1 MELSARRK
9 AKKTIIKALLIA
21 GLALF
26 FLINVFPFAWTLLT
40 SVKYTIDAITMP
52 PKLIFQP
59 TFDYY
64 LEVVRNDMF
73 RMSFANTMLISVV
86 SVLISIVVGAP
97 FGYALSRYTS
107 SGSFTLL
114 MISLIFR
121 ALPGMVFIIPYYY
134 ISMKIG
140 LYDTRLL
147 LILVTVATNQPFTIW
162 MLRSFFITIPK
173 SLDEASMVD
182 GCNRFQAFFK
192 TIFPIMGPGVATTA
206 IFTLL
211 SAYNEFMLAQALTS
225 TKAMTLPVMVSQLTT
240 ENIRYW
246 SVAAASSVAIALPA
260 VVITLLMQKYLVKGM
275 TNGAVKE

>member
-1 MELSARRK
+1 MKGSAIRK
-9 AKKTIIKALLIA
+9 KKRVTKALLII
-21 GLALF
+21 GLLLF
-26 FLINVFPFAWTLLT
+26 FFINVFPFVWQLRT
-40 SVKYTIDAITMP
+40 SFMYTIDAITMP
-52 PKLIFQP
+52 PKLSFVP
-59 TFDYY
+59 TLEYY
-64 LEVVRNDMF
+64 KEVVQDSMF
-73 RMSFANTMLISVV
+73 RDSFFNTMIVSSV

-97 FGYALSRYTS
+97 FGYALSRFS
-107 SGSFTLL
+107 NGSLL
-114 MISLIFR
+114 VVSLIFR

-134 ISMKIG
+134 ISMNIG
-140 LYDTRLL
+140 LYDTTLL
-147 LILVTVATNQPFTIW
+147 LILVTVATNQPFTVW

-173 SLDEASMVD
+173 SLDEAAMVD

-206 IFTLL
+206 IFTFL

-260 VVITLLMQKYLVKGM
+260 VIVTLVMQKYLVKGM

>member
-1 MELSARRK
+1 MKGSAIRK
-9 AKKTIIKALLIA
+9 KKRITKALLII
-21 GLALF
+21 GLLLF
-26 FLINVFPFAWTLLT
+26 FFINVFPFIWQLRT
-40 SVKYTIDAITMP
+40 SFMYTIDAITMP
-52 PKLIFQP
+52 PKLSFVP
-59 TFDYY
+59 TLEYY
-64 LEVVRNDMF
+64 KEVVQDSMF
-73 RMSFANTMLISVV
+73 RDSFFNTMIVSSV

-97 FGYALSRYTS
+97 FGYALSRFSNGS
-107 SGSFTLL
+107 SFGLL
-114 MISLIFR
+114 VVSLIFR

-134 ISMKIG
+134 ISMNIG
-140 LYDTRLL
+140 LYDTTLL
-147 LILVTVATNQPFTIW
+147 LILVTVATNQPFTVW

-173 SLDEASMVD
+173 SLDEAAMVD

-206 IFTLL
+206 IFTFL

-260 VVITLLMQKYLVKGM
+260 VIVTLVMQKYLVKGM

>member
-1 MELSARRK
+1 MKGSAIRK
-9 AKKTIIKALLIA
+9 KKRVTKALLII
-21 GLALF
+21 GLLLF
-26 FLINVFPFAWTLLT
+26 FFINVFPFIWQLRT
-40 SVKYTIDAITMP
+40 SFMYTIDAITMP
-52 PKLIFQP
+52 PKLSFVP
-59 TFDYY
+59 TLEYY
-64 LEVVRNDMF
+64 KEVVQDSMF
-73 RMSFANTMLISVV
+73 RDSFVNTMIVSSV

-97 FGYALSRYTS
+97 FGYALSRFSNGS
-107 SGSFTLL
+107 SFGLL
-114 MISLIFR
+114 VVSLIFR

-134 ISMKIG
+134 ISMNIG
-140 LYDTRLL
+140 LYDTTLL
-147 LILVTVATNQPFTIW
+147 LILVTVATNQPFTVW

-173 SLDEASMVD
+173 SLDEAAMVD

-206 IFTLL
+206 IFTFL

-260 VVITLLMQKYLVKGM
+260 VIVTLVMQKYLVKGM

>member
-1 MELSARRK
+1 MNVSKNINDKNWGVKIFLG
-9 AKKTIIKALLIA
+9 I
-21 GLALF
+21 GLGLF
-26 FLINVFPFAWTLLT
+26 FLINVFPFLWTALT
-40 SVKYTIDAITMP
+40 SIKYTIDAITMP
-52 PKLIFQP
+52 PKMIFTP
-59 TFDYY
+59 TFEYF
-64 LEVVRNDMF
+64 LEVFRDEMF
-73 RMSFANTMLISVV
+73 KMSFANTMLISVV

-97 FGYALSRYTS
+97 FGYALSRYTNT
-107 SGSFTLL
+107 GSFTLL
-114 MISLIFR
+114 VISLVFR
-121 ALPGMVFIIPYYY
+121 ALPGMVFVIPYYY

-173 SLDEASMVD
+173 SLDEAAMVD

-192 TIFPIMGPGVATTA
+192 AIFPIMGPGVATTA
-206 IFTLL
+206 IFTFL

-225 TKAMTLPVMVSQLTT
+225 TTAMTLPVMVSQLTT

-260 VVITLLMQKYLVKGM
+260 VVVTLAMQRYLVKGM

>member
-1 MELSARRK
+1 MDISVKRRRK
-9 AKKTIIKALLIA
+9 KSITKTLLII
-21 GLALF
+21 GLLVF
-26 FLINVFPFAWTLLT
+26 FFINVFPFFWQLRT
-40 SVKYTIDAITMP
+40 SFMYTIDAITMP
-52 PKLIFQP
+52 PKWSFVP
-59 TFDYY
+59 TLEYY
-64 LEVVRNDMF
+64 KEVVNDPMF
-73 RMSFANTMLISVV
+73 RDAFFNTMLVSLT

-97 FGYALSRYTS
+97 FGYALSRFTS
-107 SGSFTLL
+107 GGSFGLL
-114 MISLIFR
+114 VVSLIFR
-121 ALPGMVFIIPYYY
+121 SLPGMVFIIPYYY
-134 ISMKIG
+134 ISMNIG
-140 LYDTRLL
+140 LYDTTLL
-147 LILVTVATNQPFTIW
+147 LILVTTATNQPFTVW

-173 SLDEASMVD
+173 SLDEAAMVD

-206 IFTLL
+206 IFTFL

-260 VVITLLMQKYLVKGM
+260 VIITLVMQKYLVKGM